1 MLKAII
7 FDLDGV
13 VADSHPLHEAAWRTL
28 LVEEGMDSA
37 ALNLEFLYAG
47 HPRRE
52 ILRHYL
58 GCVDAREIERL
69 GRRKDELYGIAA
81 HELNTKPGIPRVLSQ
96 LSNEGILCALATS
109 AGRARTVESLD
120 HFGISKYFSVIV
132 TGEQVRS
139 AKPSADIFLLAA
151 AKLGVEAKFCVV
163 VEDSVAGV
171 QAARAAGMKC
181 AGYARAGQED
191 ELRRAGADDLIV
203 AFPEDAPRYFRKL
216 IVSVRPQV
224 TTVPDGTAYPK
235 IT

>member
-13 VADSHPLHEAAWRTL
+13 VADSHPIHEAAWRTL

-109 AGRARTVESLD
+109 AGRARR
-120 HFGISKYFSVIV
+120 
-132 TGEQVRS
+132 VRR
-139 AKPSADIFLLAA
+139 
-151 AKLGVEAKFCVV
+151 GRM
-163 VEDSVAGV
+163 G
-171 QAARAAGMKC
+171 
-181 AGYARAGQED
+181 
-191 ELRRAGADDLIV
+191 
-203 AFPEDAPRYFRKL
+203 
-216 IVSVRPQV
+216 
-224 TTVPDGTAYPK
+224 
-235 IT
+235 